1 MRFACAP
8 LTILAH
14 AMLPLAL
21 ALSSAGTAAAET
33 EVGQRMQKLFM
44 ATCFEAAK
52 SSDMSIAAT
61 RAQEKGYK
69 LLGTI
74 HPTGI
79 KRKGYRAYGTS
90 KGQEQIWIGATKA
103 TEQSCGVTFSDTGK
117 SRDDLP
123 HFLHTIS
130 MATKGKP
137 WGKGFVTTHWVTHS
151 FNDTRYEF
159 AVVPGKDRVGY
170 FVNFK

>member
-1 MRFACAP
+1 MRFVCAP
-8 LTILAH
+8 LTILAL
-14 AMLPLAL
+14 AMLPMAL
-21 ALSSAGTAAAET
+21 LLSSAGTAEAET
-33 EVGQRMQKLFM
+33 EVGHRMQKLFM

-61 RAQEKGYK
+61 LAQDMGYK

-74 HPTGI
+74 HPTGSM
-79 KRKGYRAYGTS
+79 RKGYRAYSKS
-90 KGQEQIWIGATKA
+90 KGGEEIWIGATKA
-103 TEQSCGVTFSDTGK
+103 TQQSCGVTFSRAGDT
-117 SRDDLP
+117 RENLP
-123 HFLHTIS
+123 HFLYTIS

-159 AVVPGKDRVGY
+159 AVVPGKDRTGY